1 MWVPL
6 PGDVLASLLAFLQDR
21 PRIAFE
27 KYIDSIMDIILPNKE
42 IVDHYGKEEILFFG
56 PDENTADYMDWA
68 ANHAKARG

>member
-1 MWVPL
+1 
-6 PGDVLASLLAFLQDR
+6 
-21 PRIAFE
+21 
-27 KYIDSIMDIILPNKE
+27 MDIILPNKE